1 MPKIDKFTI
10 DKLLDTAKIEEVI
23 KECLGSYGPQ
33 NPSGLKKSGV
43 RYKALCPFHDDKSM
57 GSFVVYPKGNCYKC
71 FSCGA
76 KGGVIDWLMEHEK
89 LSYPDALRWLGKLY
103 SIPVDDVPV
112 DWTYTPKPA
121 PPPLPT
127 LHLPAEMM
135 LRTQYELNP
144 NSDNLIRWIEQD
156 IQWDIVQRKRI
167 PQVLMDYHVGHG
179 RNGHTIFWQLDE
191 GGHIR
196 TGKMMKYRTDG
207 HRDKQSSWN
216 FDWIHSTLERGLPKR
231 DDHGQIMRDEHGDVI
246 YDTDAF
252 RHIYDT
258 DKQEARIT
266 FFGMHLTQTIQYR
279 HATIKLVESEK
290 TAILMAIAYGNTP
303 QDLWMACGGLEMLT
317 RERLQP
323 LINQGRRIILYPD
336 RDGIDKW
343 KAKVAAIGYDRLSID
358 TDPVLKWWR
367 PEDGPKADI
376 ADVVVR
382 MLNTARTYKSIAEV
396 LDDVPQMKPLIN
408 NLELEIEP
416 NNETE

>member
-1 MPKIDKFTI
+1 MPKINEETI
-10 DKLLDTAKIEEVI
+10 EKIMDAARIEEVI
-23 KECLGSYGPQ
+23 QDCLGSYGPN

-57 GSFVVYPKGNCYKC
+57 GSFIVYPKGNCYKC

-76 KGGVIDWLMEHEK
+76 KGGVIEFLMEHEK
-89 LSYPDALRWLGKLY
+89 LSYPDALRWLGKKY

-127 LHLPAEMM
+127 LHLPVELM
-135 LRTQYELNP
+135 LRTQYDANADT
-144 NSDNLIRWIEQD
+144 DNLIRWIYD
-156 IQWDIVQRKRI
+156 GIRWDSVQRRRI

-179 RNGHTIFWQLDE
+179 KKGHTIFWQLDE

-216 FDWIHSTLERGLPKR
+216 FDWIHSTLERGTPKL
-231 DDHGQIMRDEHGDVI
+231 DDHGLIMRDEHGDVV
-246 YDTDAF
+246 YDMDAYRF
-252 RHIYDT
+252 LYDS
-258 DKQEARIT
+258 DRQEARIT
-266 FFGMHLTQTIQYR
+266 FFGMHLTQAAMYR

-290 TAILMAIAYGNTP
+290 TAVLMSIAYGNNP
-303 QDLWMACGGLEMLT
+303 QDLWIACGGLEMIT
-317 RERLQP
+317 RERLKP
-323 LINQGRRIILYPD
+323 LIDQGRRIILYPD
-336 RDGIDKW
+336 RDGVEKW
-343 KAKVAAIGYDRLSID
+343 KAKMAAINYDRMMID

-376 ADVVVR
+376 ADVVLR
-382 MLNTARTYKSIAEV
+382 MINNSKPLTNIN
-396 LDDVPQMKPLIN
+396 DVATEMPQIKPLIEK
-408 NLELEIEP
+408 LDLEIET
-416 NNETE
+416 NEPE

>member
-23 KECLGSYGPQ
+23 KECIGSYSTQ
-33 NPSGLKKSGV
+33 NPNGLKKSGV

-57 GSFVVYPKGNCYKC
+57 GSFIVYPKGNCYKC

-89 LSYPDALRWLGKLY
+89 LSYPDALRWLGKFY

-127 LHLPAEMM
+127 LHLPPEMM
-135 LRTQYELNP
+135 LRTQYAATP
-144 NSDNLIRWIEQD
+144 NNDNLLRWIGEGIRWD
-156 IQWDIVQRKRI
+156 SVQRRRI
-167 PQVLMDYHVGHG
+167 PLVLADYHVGHG

-196 TGKMMKYRTDG
+196 TGKMMKYREDG
-207 HRDKQSSWN
+207 HRDKQSGWN
-216 FDWIHSTLERGLPKR
+216 FDWIHSSLERGIPQR
-231 DDHGQIMRDEHGDVI
+231 DEHGQLMRDEHGDTI
-246 YDTDAF
+246 YNTDAY
-252 RHIYDT
+252 RNLYDI
-258 DKQEARIT
+258 DRQEARIT
-266 FFGMHLTQTIQYR
+266 FFGMHLTQQYR
-279 HATIKLVESEK
+279 RATIKLVESEK
-290 TAILMAIAYGNTP
+290 TAILMAIAYGNNP
-303 QDLWMACGGLEMLT
+303 QDLWMACGGLEMIT
-317 RERLQP
+317 RERLEP
-323 LINQGRRIILYPD
+323 LIRQGRNIVLYPD
-336 RDGIDKW
+336 RDGVEKW
-343 KAKVAAIGYDRLSID
+343 RAKMQAIGYDRMAID

-382 MLNTARTYKSIAEV
+382 MLNTA
-396 LDDVPQMKPLIN
+396 KPLTIIPDVKREMPQASP
-408 NLELEIEP
+408 LIDKLDLDIEP
-416 NNETE
+416 DGK

>member
-1 MPKIDKFTI
+1 MPKIDKLTI
-10 DKLLDTAKIEEVI
+10 EKIMDAAKIEEVI
-23 KECLGSYGPQ
+23 QDCLGSYGPN
-33 NPSGLKKSGV
+33 NPNGLKKSGV

-57 GSFVVYPKGNCYKC
+57 GSFIVYPKGNCYKC

-76 KGGVIDWLMEHEK
+76 KGGVIEFLMEHEK
-89 LSYPDALRWLGKLY
+89 LSYPDALRWLGKKY

-127 LHLPAEMM
+127 LHLPRELMM
-135 LRTQYELNP
+135 RTRYALDYAME
-144 NSDNLIRWIEQD
+144 SDNLVHWICNG
-156 IQWDIVQRKRI
+156 IKWDSVQRRRI
-167 PQVLMDYHVGHG
+167 PLVLMDYHVGHG
-179 RNGHTIFWQLDE
+179 KKGHTIFWQLDE
-191 GGHIR
+191 GGHVR
-196 TGKMMKYRTDG
+196 TGKMMKYRMDG

-216 FDWIHSTLERGLPKR
+216 FDWIHSVLERGTPKL

-252 RHIYDT
+252 RFLYDNE
-258 DKQEARIT
+258 KQEARIT
-266 FFGMHLTQTIQYR
+266 FFGMHLTQAAMYR

-290 TAILMAIAYGNTP
+290 TAVLMAIAYGNSAS
-303 QDLWMACGGLEMLT
+303 DLWMACGGLEMLT
-317 RERLQP
+317 RERLKP
-323 LINQGRRIILYPD
+323 LIDQGRRIILYPD

-343 KAKVAAIGYDRLSID
+343 KAKVAAIGYDRLNID

-382 MLNTARTYKSIAEV
+382 MLNNSKPLTNI
-396 LDDVPQMKPLIN
+396 DDVAREMPQAKPLIEKL
-408 NLELEIEP
+408 NLEIDQ
-416 NNETE
+416 